1 MAGIYIHIPFC
12 KQRCRYCSFFSST
25 RKEDKERYIAALCR
39 ELETRRHYIG
49 SSTIDT
55 IYIGGG
61 TPSTL
66 NKEHFEKIFST
77 IYKVFTVSPDAEI
90 TLEANPDDLSHEYLS
105 MLRTLP
111 FNRLSMGIQSFD
123 DNLLR
128 TLGRRHDSARAIE
141 AFGNAR
147 AAGFNNIS
155 IDLMFA
161 LPGSTRESWLADLD
175 RAISLRPEHISAY
188 NLTYEEGTPMY
199 RAAANGTITPLSE
212 EENLEQFRMLTER
225 IPDAGYIHYEI
236 SNFALPGR
244 ESRHNSSYWHD
255 IPYLGCGAAAHS
267 YNGQS
272 RQWNISDIEEYIRG
286 MEEECPEYEI
296 EHLTENERYNDA
308 ILTRLRT
315 RDGLPIEWFAQQFS
329 EKLNRHMIKSAEKHL
344 AAGTLTRTDE
354 GCIRLTKEGI
364 FISDAIMRDLIY
376 IEE

>member
-25 RKEDKERYIAALCR
+25 KKEEKERYVSALCR
-39 ELETRRHYIG
+39 ELQTRSGYADSEKIE
-49 SSTIDT
+49 T

-66 NKEHFEKIFST
+66 QEEHFEKIFST
-77 IYKVFTVSPDAEI
+77 ITDTYTVASGAEI
-90 TLEANPDDLSHEYLS
+90 TLEANPDDLTPEYLA
-105 MLRTLP
+105 MLRTQP

-141 AFGNAR
+141 AFTNAR
-147 AAGFNNIS
+147 SAGFDNIS

-161 LPGSTRESWLADLD
+161 LPGSTKESWQRDLNQ
-175 RAISLRPEHISAY
+175 AISLKPEHISAY
-188 NLTYEEGTPMY
+188 NLTYEEGTALH
-199 RAAANGTITPLSE
+199 RAAESGVITPLSE
-212 EENLEQFRMLTER
+212 EENLEQFRMLTEAL
-225 IPDAGYIHYEI
+225 PAAGYRHYEI
-236 SNFALPGR
+236 SNFALAGR

-255 IPYLGCGAAAHS
+255 IPYIGCGAAAHS
-267 YNGQS
+267 YDGKS
-272 RQWNISDIEEYIRG
+272 RQWNIADIYYYIRG
-286 MEEECPEYEI
+286 IEEGNPQYEI

-315 RDGLPIEWFAQQFS
+315 LDGLPLEWFARKFS
-329 EKLNRHMIKSAEKHL
+329 EKLNKHMIASANKHL
-344 AAGTLTRTDE
+344 DRGTLTRTPE
-354 GCIRLTKEGI
+354 GDIRLTKEGI

-376 IEE
+376 ID